1 MEQEGKKISGYVKR
15 GLQVRIKSLNAKL
28 ENLQYEMDHKRD
40 DVVDFGQM
48 GIDHIL
54 VDESHYFKNL
64 MFTTRHDRVAGLGNP
79 TGSQRATNLLF
90 AIRTLQ
96 DRKKADLQASFFSGT
111 TISNSLTEQYLL
123 SKYMTP
129 YKLERQGLHCFDAWA
144 ALFAIKTMNYEYNVT
159 NQIVAKERFRFF
171 KNVPELANDY
181 ACFTDYR
188 TAKDIGIDRPEVDEI
203 LVNIPQTRD
212 QRQFAQNLIQFAKN
226 GDATLLGRE
235 KLNDKERKARMLIA
249 TNYANKMALDM
260 RLISPAYGDDP
271 NNKASRCAAKI
282 AENYYKFDKWKGT
295 QLVFTDLGTYKPDE
309 WNVCSEIKRKLVEDY
324 GIPADEIRF
333 TQECKTREESRKMQ
347 ADTKDGK
354 IRVLFGSTK
363 KLGTGVNVQDRVVA
377 MHHLDIP

>member
-129 YKLERQGLHCFDAWA
+129 YKL
-144 ALFAIKTMNYEYNVT
+144 
-159 NQIVAKERFRFF
+159 
-171 KNVPELANDY
+171 
-181 ACFTDYR
+181 
-188 TAKDIGIDRPEVDEI
+188 
-203 LVNIPQTRD
+203 
-212 QRQFAQNLIQFAKN
+212 
-226 GDATLLGRE
+226 
-235 KLNDKERKARMLIA
+235 
-249 TNYANKMALDM
+249 
-260 RLISPAYGDDP
+260 
-271 NNKASRCAAKI
+271 
-282 AENYYKFDKWKGT
+282 
-295 QLVFTDLGTYKPDE
+295 
-309 WNVCSEIKRKLVEDY
+309 
-324 GIPADEIRF
+324 
-333 TQECKTREESRKMQ
+333 
-347 ADTKDGK
+347 
-354 IRVLFGSTK
+354 
-363 KLGTGVNVQDRVVA
+363 
-377 MHHLDIP
+377 